1 MAGAS
6 AHPATCAERCHEDAR
21 LRGFRAG
28 MPRRPYHS
36 PDAVLGLEYEGHTLR
51 SYGSRTAF
59 PRAGPVGPRGRG
71 LGPLRVGGGGSG
83 GDPRVAGVPRGASPI
98 TGVRGIA
105 RRGDPVRT
113 APFPGPLV

>member
-28 MPRRPYHS
+28 MPHRPHHS
-36 PDAVLGLEYEGHTLR
+36 PDAVLGLEHEGRALR
-51 SYGSRTAF
+51 SHGSRTAL
-59 PRAGPVGPRGRG
+59 PRTGPVGPRGRG
-71 LGPLRVGGGGSG
+71 LGPLRVGGGGGG
-83 GDPRVAGVPRGASPI
+83 GDPRVADVPRLVAPVPGL
-98 TGVRGIA
+98 RGIA

-113 APFPGPLV
+113 APLPGPLA